1 MAKSRVWKYPDE
13 IIDFIRRHSHEGS
26 LADMRQRVN
35 QRFGIELSHGQ
46 MRGLF
51 TRHKIHPAPRKG
63 RKRLELRITTP
74 EQDAFILEHHK
85 GVGSKAM
92 TDLVNERFGT
102 SFTKAQIKGYYQRNK
117 LNSGLTGRF
126 EKGSEPFNKGKT
138 WDDFMS
144 PERQK
149 NCRKTQF
156 KPGNM
161 PHNGG
166 APVGTVRLRQNR
178 RRGGKPYYWEK
189 VEQPSVWRMRHVLEW
204 ERHNGPVPD
213 GYIVAFANGDTTD
226 CRIDNLILETRAQ
239 HGVKNSRHIRGYDRE
254 SALTANKIAD
264 IKMAITKAK
273 KRKKGGT
280 HGENQH
286 SSGSHD
292 AGCGR
297 I

>member
-26 LADMRQRVN
+26 IADMQQRVN
-35 QRFGIELSHGQ
+35 ECFGLNLTFQQ
-46 MRGLF
+46 MRSIF
-51 TRHKIHPAPRKG
+51 SNHKIHAAPTKG
-63 RKRLELRITTP
+63 RKRPELRITTP

-102 SFTKAQIKGYYQRNK
+102 SFTSGQIKAYYARNK
-117 LNSGLTGRF
+117 LNSGLTGYF
-126 EKGSEPFNKGKT
+126 KKGSEPFNKGKT

-144 PERQK
+144 PESQK
-149 NCRKTQF
+149 NCRKSQF

-189 VEQPSVWRMRHVLEW
+189 VEQPNVWRMKHVLEW
-204 ERHNGPVPD
+204 ERHNGPVPE
-213 GYIVAFANGDTTD
+213 GCVVAFANGDTTD
-226 CRIDNLILETRAQ
+226 WRIDNLILETRAQ
-239 HGVKNSRHIRGYDRE
+239 HGVKNRHHIHGYDRE

-273 KRKKGGT
+273 KRKKGGAT
-280 HGENQH
+280 
-286 SSGSHD
+286 
-292 AGCGR
+292 
-297 I
+297 

>member
-1 MAKSRVWKYPDE
+1 MAKSMIWKYPDE
-13 IIDFIRRHSHEGS
+13 VINFIRSHGHEGS
-26 LADMRQRVN
+26 IADMQRRVN
-35 QRFGIELSHGQ
+35 ERFGLNLTFQQ
-46 MRGLF
+46 MRCVF
-51 TRHKIHPAPRKG
+51 SNHKIHAAPMKG
-63 RKRLELRITTP
+63 RKRPELRITTP

-85 GVGSKAM
+85 GTGSKAM

-117 LNSGLTGRF
+117 LNSGLTGWF

-149 NCRKTQF
+149 NCRKSQF
-156 KPGNM
+156 KPENM

-178 RRGGKPYYWEK
+178 RRGDKPYYWEK
-189 VEQPSVWRMRHVLEW
+189 VEQPNVWRMKHVLEW

-239 HGVKNSRHIRGYDRE
+239 HGVKNRHHIHGYDRE

-273 KRKKGGT
+273 KRKKGGAT
-280 HGENQH
+280 
-286 SSGSHD
+286 
-292 AGCGR
+292 
-297 I
+297 